1 MKYIRMFLPT
11 HNSFS
16 PEISWN
22 LWFEEFMELWKS
34 YCNAPPW
41 ETWDEELF
49 ELYRRLASDQ
59 IGKIDWS
66 PYIEFLFP
74 RFMGRFSLPGTTMS
88 NLDTIDISI
97 WIIAT
102 IGGSESG
109 RTIQNYLRKMVYAI
123 ESYFQPVNSD
133 NQSANNLHLFIICLC
148 EYFIRRLHNER
159 YDTKR
164 KCATPVEKRLTDS
177 DVENFILGL
186 KPVIFHIIFNEEFD
200 SERHYVFN
208 SLSTIRPDLIIP
220 TSLEKFKNSMDTS
233 MTEPHSFTACLATLR
248 SCARPLVENYPLEV
262 IQILKHIIPGID
274 INDIWKS
281 SDILLLVNS
290 FLEMIWLIDF
300 SGSETK

>member
-1 MKYIRMFLPT
+1 MD
-11 HNSFS
+11 
-16 PEISWN
+16 
-22 LWFEEFMELWKS
+22 LWKS

-59 IGKIDWS
+59 IGIIDWS

-74 RFMGRFSLPGTTMS
+74 RFMGRFRLPGTAFS
-88 NLDTIDISI
+88 NLHTMDISL
-97 WIIAT
+97 WIIST

-109 RTIQNYLRKMVYAI
+109 RTVQNYLSKMIYAI

-133 NQSANNLHLFIICLC
+133 NQSATTLHGFIDWLC
-148 EYFIRRLHNER
+148 EHFIKRLHSER

-164 KCATPVEKRLTDS
+164 TCKTPIEKRLTDS

-186 KPVIFHIIFNEEFD
+186 KPVIFHMVFNEEFD
-200 SERHYVFN
+200 GERHVVFN

-220 TSLEKFKNSMDTS
+220 TLIEKFKNSMDTS
-233 MTEPHSFTACLATLR
+233 MTEPHRFTACLATLR
-248 SCARPLVENYPLEV
+248 SCSRPLVENYPLEV
-262 IQILKHIIPGID
+262 IQILKDIIPGID

-281 SDILLLVNS
+281 RDILALVNN

>member
-1 MKYIRMFLPT
+1 MKYLCLFLPT
-11 HNSFS
+11 HNSF
-16 PEISWN
+16 PPNISWN

-59 IGKIDWS
+59 IGIIDWS

-74 RFMGRFSLPGTTMS
+74 RFMGSFRLPGTAFS
-88 NLDTIDISI
+88 NLHVWDISK
-97 WIIAT
+97 WIIST
-102 IGGSESG
+102 IGGSELG
-109 RTIQNYLRKMVYAI
+109 RTIQNYLSKMVYAI

-133 NQSANNLHLFIICLC
+133 NQSAPILHAFINFLC
-148 EYFIRRLHNER
+148 ENFIKRLHSER

-164 KCATPVEKRLTDS
+164 TCTTPIEKRLTDS

-186 KPVIFHIIFNEEFD
+186 KPVIFHMIFNEEFD
-200 SERHYVFN
+200 SERHDVFN

-220 TSLEKFKNSMDTS
+220 ALLEKFKNSMDTS
-233 MTEPHSFTACLATLR
+233 MTEPHSFKACLATMR
-248 SCARPLVENYPLEV
+248 SCSRPLVENYPLEV
-262 IQILKHIIPGID
+262 IQILKIIIPGID

-281 SDILLLVNS
+281 SDILLLINS

-300 SGSETK
+300 CGSQTK

>member
-1 MKYIRMFLPT
+1 
-11 HNSFS
+11 
-16 PEISWN
+16 
-22 LWFEEFMELWKS
+22 MELWKS

-59 IGKIDWS
+59 IGIIDWS
-66 PYIEFLFP
+66 SHIDFLFP
-74 RFMGRFSLPGTTMS
+74 RFMGRFDLPGTASS
-88 NLDTIDISI
+88 NLSAWDVSK
-97 WIIAT
+97 WIIST

-109 RTIQNYLRKMVYAI
+109 RTVQNYLSKMIYAI

-133 NQSANNLHLFIICLC
+133 NQSAGLLHLFINFLC
-148 EYFIRRLHNER
+148 ENFIKRLHNER

-164 KCATPVEKRLTDS
+164 TCATPIEKRLTDS

-186 KPVIFHIIFNEEFD
+186 KPVIFHMIFNEEFD

-208 SLSTIRPDLIIP
+208 NLSIIRPDLIIP
-220 TSLEKFKNSMDTS
+220 TLLEKFKNSMDTS
-233 MTEPHSFTACLATLR
+233 MTEPHSFKACLATMR
-248 SCARPLVENYPLEV
+248 SCSRPLVENYPLEV
-262 IQILKHIIPGID
+262 IQILKVIIPGID

-281 SDILLLVNS
+281 SDILLLINS

-300 SGSETK
+300 SGSQTK